1 MLCFFTS
8 SHRFGVCGGSASRY
22 FAACWAWLRYSKLSW
37 YSTSRLSFI
46 WVFSCIP
53 VVADC
58 CLWLWLSI
66 TSSYAK
72 GQQFSWSVSSST
84 SGVTTTP
91 PLFVSN
97 FVRGWLFTCLFRVW
111 VVYMLCSLSKGG
123 AQTPY
128 RNDNL
133 HTALPVVSGC
143 PCNFIFVQIWMKLV
157 IKQLHSNMS
166 LSWLFYFILFC
177 SFPLLL
183 PK

>member
-1 MLCFFTS
+1 MWWGLLPDILLTVGPDLGTQSWTS
-8 SHRFGVCGGSASRY
+8 H
-22 FAACWAWLRYSKLSW
+22 
-37 YSTSRLSFI
+37 LSFI

-58 CLWLWLSI
+58 LWLRLSI

-72 GQQFSWSVSSST
+72 GQQFSWSVSRQHLRRNKT
-84 SGVTTTP
+84 Y
-91 PLFVSN
+91 LFVSN

-143 PCNFIFVQIWMKLV
+143 PCNFIFVQVRMKLV
-157 IKQLHSNMS
+157 IKQLHSKMS